1 MPTNAPADVLEDFH
15 DDGDTADDFR
25 QAVLNGLSQPQKRL
39 PSKFFYDARGSA
51 LFDEICTLDEY
62 YPTRTETALLESC
75 GKEIAVLAGPDAN
88 LIEFGS
94 GSSVK
99 TRILLDALDR
109 LAAYVPLDISRDHL
123 LAAAKTLAEDYPDI
137 AVTPVCADFVQP
149 LDLPK
154 LAGAGVNLGF
164 FPGSTIGNFRPAD
177 AAAFLKN
184 AARSVGPGGAMVI
197 GVDLIKDPA
206 TLHAAYNDARDV
218 TAAFNLNLLE
228 RINRELDADFD
239 LDGFSHYA
247 PFNPARGCI
256 EMHLVSRRA
265 QKIQIAGETFAFA
278 MGESIHTED
287 SHKYTIE
294 GFQEL
299 ARRGGWSP
307 RQVWCDADDLFSVH
321 FLDAA

>member
-1 MPTNAPADVLEDFH
+1 MPTNAPADALEDFR
-15 DDGDTADDFR
+15 DDGDTAEDFR
-25 QAVLNGLSQPQKRL
+25 KAVLNGLSQPQKRL
-39 PSKFFYDARGSA
+39 PSKFFYDAKGSA
-51 LFDEICTLDEY
+51 LFDRICTLEEY
-62 YPTRTETALLESC
+62 YPTRTETVLLESC
-75 GKEIAVLAGPDAN
+75 GKEIAVLAGPNAN

-109 LAAYVPLDISRDHL
+109 LTSYVPIDISRDHL
-123 LAAAKTLAEDYPDI
+123 LAAAKTLAQDYPEV

-154 LAGAGVNLGF
+154 LAGTGVNLGF

-184 AARSVGPGGAMVI
+184 AARAVGHGGAMVI
-197 GVDLIKDPA
+197 GVDLVKDPA
-206 TLHAAYNDARDV
+206 TLHAAYNDASDV

-228 RINRELDADFD
+228 RINRELDADFG
-239 LDGFSHYA
+239 LDGFAHYA
-247 PFNPARGCI
+247 PYNPARGCI

-265 QKIQIAGETFAFA
+265 QQVRIAGKTFNFASGET
-278 MGESIHTED
+278 IHTED

-294 GFQEL
+294 GFHEL
-299 ARRGGWSP
+299 ARRGGWTP
-307 RQVWCDADDLFSVH
+307 REVWCDADSLFSVH
-321 FLDAA
+321 FLDVA